1 MLNEMIIGRMK
12 CPVCGRYF
20 FCDLKYYWCPFCGTT
35 NHDEQI
41 QPVTKDAR
49 ITSRDQDGIAV
60 YVGPHE
66 FNSITYAPFLR
77 ERAMTE
83 VLEKL
88 CELEEE
94 KENETI

>member
-1 MLNEMIIGRMK
+1 MLNEMILGRMK

-20 FCDLKYYWCPFCGTT
+20 FSNLKYYWCPYCGTT
-35 NHDEQI
+35 NNGEIKKTEITQ
-41 QPVTKDAR
+41 R

-60 YVGPHE
+60 YIGPHT
-66 FNSITYAPFLR
+66 FNTMTYAPFLG
-77 ERAMTE
+77 ERAMAE

-88 CELEEE
+88 CKMEEE